1 MVDLS
6 IDLPKGFL
14 DDEPKTLIVSRRRK
28 EVWAV
33 TLDLLVQLDRVCRKH
48 DIRYFCDGGTLL
60 GAVRHGGF
68 IPWDDDIDV
77 IMSRAEYEKLNA
89 IAPSEFQ
96 HPYFWQTN
104 ETDPGSARGHAQ
116 LRNSDTTAI
125 LKTEMRDGKA
135 LYTFNQGVFIDIFP
149 FDNLPDDEGERKAFR
164 KKLLEFKIL
173 IERIKATQLAARNG
187 LHGFPTLRKARL
199 FCHIAQLHVWERLHG
214 CDRLTETVRELE
226 RTAQMFNG
234 TATREMAPV
243 SFLPQHREVLPSNFF
258 DESVELDFEFLKI
271 PVMKHHIEAL
281 SINYGNWHEHVI
293 GGAPHGGLYIDTDR
307 PYTEYLPTDPAHLR
321 P

>member
-14 DDEPKTLIVSRRRK
+14 DDEPKTLIVPRRRK

-33 TLDLLVQLDRVCRKH
+33 TLDLLVQLDKVCRKH
-48 DIRYFCDGGTLL
+48 GIRYFCDGGTAL
-60 GAVRHGGF
+60 GAVRHKGF
-68 IPWDDDIDV
+68 IPWDDDLDV
-77 IMSRAEYEKLNA
+77 VMSRAEYAKLDA
-89 IAPSEFQ
+89 VAPTEFH

-149 FDNLPDDEGERKAFR
+149 FDNLPDDEGERETFRKRLLAIKAKASGIKSLRLAAKDAFR
-164 KKLLEFKIL
+164 
-173 IERIKATQLAARNG
+173 
-187 LHGFPTLRKARL
+187 GFSAIGKARR
-199 FCHIAQLHVWERLHG
+199 FFRMARIRAWERLQG
-214 CDRLTETVRELE
+214 ADMLTETMRELE
-226 RTAQMFNG
+226 RTAQMYNG
-234 TATREMAPV
+234 SPAKEMAPV
-243 SFLPQHREVLPSNFF
+243 SFMPRHREVLPSHFF
-258 DESVELDFEFLKI
+258 DEAVEIPFEFLKI

-281 SINYGNWHEHVI
+281 SINYGNWREHVI
-293 GGAPHGGLYIDTDR
+293 GASAHGGLFVDTNR
-307 PYTEYLPTDPAHLR
+307 PYREYLD
-321 P
+321 